1 MFKILR
7 LCMQLNP
14 ASLGRFQN
22 TGNFRSFGSIT
33 SFLSKNERPGDLPKH
48 CDVLIIGGGC
58 MGSSI
63 AYWLKQRALEGL
75 RVVVVE
81 KDPTVMLSNDI
92 VEKVKYQQ
100 CTTVLS
106 VGGLRQ
112 QFSLKENIELS
123 LNSADFLRNI
133 KHHLKVEGQDPPD
146 IQFQPSGYVFLAT
159 EKSAN
164 ILENNVKLQRSLG
177 AKVELLSPE
186 ELKQKFPWLN
196 VENIALGSHGLENE
210 GWFDPYSLLF
220 AFKNKAVNLGVN
232 YLSGEVTNFLFPKND
247 LNNEKNS
254 CTQINGASIKLKD
267 GSEHTINFAVV
278 VIAAGGCSGD
288 VAKLAGIGLGTD
300 ELAVPLP
307 VEPRKRYVFNIH
319 CPEGPGIRSPMI
331 IDPSGAYFR
340 REGLSGHY
348 LCGISPPDEEEPLID
363 NLDVDYSFFEEKL
376 WPIIA
381 NRCPSFENA
390 KVKSAWAGFYD
401 FNRFDENAIIGLH
414 PAFINVYFATGFSGH
429 GIQQSPAIGRAIME
443 LIIDGGYMTI
453 DLERLGFQRL
463 ITNEHLFE
471 SNIV

>member
-1 MFKILR
+1 MFKTLR
-7 LCMQLNP
+7 LCMQLNT
-14 ASLGRFQN
+14 ASISRPQITVKRAIGGISSLFSKDGRPEN
-22 TGNFRSFGSIT
+22 
-33 SFLSKNERPGDLPKH
+33 LPQH

-75 RVVVVE
+75 RIVVVE

-123 LNSADFLRNI
+123 LDSAEFMRNI
-133 KHHLKVEGQDPPD
+133 RSHLKVEGQDPPD
-146 IQFQPSGYVFLAT
+146 IQFQPSGYVFMAT
-159 EKSAN
+159 EKSAD
-164 ILENNVKLQRSLG
+164 ILEDNVKLQRSLG
-177 AKVELLSPE
+177 AKVELLSPQQ
-186 ELKQKFPWLN
+186 LKQKFPWLN
-196 VENIALGSHGLENE
+196 IENLVLASHGLENE

-232 YLSGEVTNFLFPKND
+232 YVSGEVTKFLVPKND
-247 LNNEKNS
+247 LNFEKDTGS
-254 CTQINGASIKLKD
+254 QINGAIIKLKD
-267 GSEHTINFAVV
+267 GSEYAINFAIV
-278 VIAAGGCSGD
+278 VIAAGGYSGE
-288 VAKLAGIGLGTD
+288 VAKLAGIGTGTGD
-300 ELAVPLP
+300 LSIPLP

-319 CPEGPGIRSPMI
+319 CPDGPGIRSPMI

-340 REGLSGHY
+340 REGLTGHY

-381 NRCPSFENA
+381 HRCPSFENA

-401 FNRFDENAIIGLH
+401 YNKFDENAIIGLH
-414 PAFINVYFATGFSGH
+414 PAFMNVYFATGFSGH
-429 GIQQSPAIGRAIME
+429 GIQQSPAVGRAITE
-443 LIIDGGYMTI
+443 LIIDGEYTTI
-453 DLERLGFQRL
+453 NLERLGFKRL
-463 ITNEHLFE
+463 LTNEQLYE